1 MEESIEL
8 KLLRKLL
15 KNNQFIR
22 DIVSCTA
29 SSYFILSVSCK
40 NCIVANEIVIRETAI
55 LPTTMV
61 SSNDEWC
68 TSQDYVSLNTKK
80 KVRKTHNCVY
90 GSK

>member
-1 MEESIEL
+1 
-8 KLLRKLL
+8 

-80 KVRKTHNCVY
+80 KERPIIVCMEASETKQ
-90 GSK
+90 K